1 MALKSPS
8 WVEAGLGLASRTI
21 QDLQGARERVGRIK
35 RPSDFQHLS
44 QLRGREG
51 QREQIKAALPRRAQ
65 LELVWFEVLCGL
77 AKFPI
82 LCCFETAAVHSGKG
96 HRTPQATPEM
106 REVADLVRCMV
117 PGYPGKSGPH
127 VELPGRARSV
137 DSCKNAASRKAGD
150 NAKAPASRAA
160 AGWMAQPGWLPN
172 WKNGRSRIPS
182 SVARRKSDAGDTAWS
197 LRA

>member
-127 VELPGRARSV
+127 VELPGCARS
-137 DSCKNAASRKAGD
+137 AGCGFLQ
-150 NAKAPASRAA
+150 KCS
-160 AGWMAQPGWLPN
+160 LPE
-172 WKNGRSRIPS
+172 GRRQ
-182 SVARRKSDAGDTAWS
+182 R
-197 LRA
+197 